1 MAMKNYSIALTQ
13 VQNLICLYVFTGYW
27 SLHWASLIVQ
37 LVKNLPAMQETPVW
51 FLGQEDPL
59 EKGRLPTPV
68 FWPEELHGLYSQWG
82 LQRVRHRL
90 SDFHFYF
97 VSPLYLKLI
106 KNLVYFCLPLKSSH
120 QTLFLANGR
129 YPINNSWINN
139 KWMS

>member
-1 MAMKNYSIALTQ
+1 MAMKNSSIPLTQ
-13 VQNLICLYVFTGYW
+13 VQNLICLYVFSEYW
-27 SLHWASLIVQ
+27 SLYWASLIVQ

-59 EKGRLPTPV
+59 EKGKATYSSILAWRISMDCIR
-68 FWPEELHGLYSQWG
+68 HGVAKS
-82 LQRVRHRL
+82 RTRL
-90 SDFHFYF
+90 SDFHFHF